1 MRSGDVDVIV
11 IIVDAL
17 DKLRSMTRCHVNLNS
32 IINFV
37 IGNAN
42 NLTGDN
48 SRNYKKRQRIKS
60 IIRPTRTTY
69 FLFQFYNLFDI
80 LLIPK
85 KSRGREWNNAFTMF
99 WTYFLIAVVKLFLNV
114 HKLLFQLFVINH
126 WSYKQIFHFT
136 KQNIFTYVLH
146 LHVSFLSENI
156 WLW

>member
-85 KSRGREWNNAFTMF
+85 KSRGRE
-99 WTYFLIAVVKLFLNV
+99 
-114 HKLLFQLFVINH
+114 
-126 WSYKQIFHFT
+126 
-136 KQNIFTYVLH
+136 
-146 LHVSFLSENI
+146 
-156 WLW
+156 